1 MAEQTFIVEIAYAT
15 PARQVIIPVEIEPGT
30 TATQA
35 IALSAMVEQFPEL
48 DLTRATIGIF
58 GQVCPLNTLLKQG
71 DRVEIYR
78 PLLCDPKQA
87 RRNRA
92 LGHN

>member
-1 MAEQTFIVEIAYAT
+1 MVEQTFSVEIAYAT
-15 PARQVIIPVEIEPGT
+15 PAQQMIIPVVIKQGT
-30 TATQA
+30 TAAQA
-35 IALSAMVEQFPEL
+35 IALSALATHFPEL

-58 GQVCPLNTLLKQG
+58 SQVCPLNTVLKQG

-92 LGHN
+92 SGHN